1 MHHPAIS
8 VVVLTLNE
16 GEMLRKTVQA
26 LDATLPEGA
35 EILVVDDGSTDGS
48 PDFLNHASP
57 ENECRKRLFRTDHL
71 GVARG
76 RNFGG
81 RRAQGEIIVF
91 SDAHVE
97 PPPGWWEPLLEVL
110 KDPAVGAAGPG
121 ITDFAD
127 PDRRGFGMR
136 FLDASLDAE
145 WLCPEYDDVIPV
157 PLLPGG
163 FWAIRR
169 DVFETTGGFD
179 EGMLRWGSEDFEFSL
194 RLWMLGYELRVAPE
208 VEVAHLFRDA
218 GNYVVE
224 SRWARHNQLR
234 TAYLHF
240 SDERFERVRHSLAEL
255 DDFEAGYQLFLQ
267 SSAPERRAE
276 LRAARVRDDDWY
288 FQKFGSI

>member
-1 MHHPAIS
+1 MVEPEIS

-16 GEMLRKTVQA
+16 GVMLRKTVSA
-26 LDATLPEGA
+26 LDATLPENA
-35 EILVVDDGSTDGS
+35 EIIVVDDGSTDGS
-48 PDFLNHASP
+48 TDFLQNGSGGGGRVLL
-57 ENECRKRLFRTDHL
+57 ERTDHL

-81 RRAQGEIIVF
+81 RKARGNLIVF

-97 PPPGWWEPLLEVL
+97 PPPGWWRPLAEAL
-110 KDPAVGAAGPG
+110 KDPEAGAVGPG

-136 FLDASLDAE
+136 YLDASLDSE
-145 WLCPEYDDVIPV
+145 WLCPEFDDVLPV

-169 DVFETTGGFD
+169 EVFERTGGLD
-179 EGMLRWGSEDFEFSL
+179 EGMMRFGSEDFEFSL
-194 RLWMLGYELRVAPE
+194 RLWMLGYELRAVPE

-218 GNYVVE
+218 RDSVVE
-224 SRWARHNQLR
+224 NRWALHNQLR

-240 SDERFERVRHSLAEL
+240 SDERFARVRKALSEVEG
-255 DDFEAGYQLFLQ
+255 FQAGLRLFKR
-267 SSAPERRAE
+267 SDAPSRRA
-276 LRAARVRDDDWY
+276 LIRAARVRDDGWY
-288 FQKFGSI
+288 FARFGSI

>member
-1 MHHPAIS
+1 MVQPEIS

-16 GEMLRKTVQA
+16 GAMLRKTVSA
-26 LDATLPEGA
+26 LDATLPENA
-35 EILVVDDGSTDGS
+35 EIIVVDDGSTDHS
-48 PDFLNHASP
+48 TDFLQNGSGGGRMLL
-57 ENECRKRLFRTDHL
+57 ERTDHL

-81 RRAQGEIIVF
+81 RKARGNLIVF

-97 PPPGWWEPLLEVL
+97 PPPGWWQPLAEAL
-110 KDPAVGAAGPG
+110 KDPEAGAVGPG

-136 FLDASLDAE
+136 YLDASLDSE
-145 WLCPEYDDVIPV
+145 WLCPEFDDVVEV
-157 PLLPGG
+157 PLLAGG

-169 DVFETTGGFD
+169 EVFERTGGLD

-194 RLWMLGYELRVAPE
+194 RLWMLGYELRVVPE

-218 GNYVVE
+218 GEYVVE
-224 SRWARHNQLR
+224 NRWARHNQLR

-240 SDERFERVRHSLAEL
+240 SDERFERVRRALAKIE
-255 DDFEAGYQLFLQ
+255 GYQGGYRLFK
-267 SSAPERRAE
+267 SSDAPARRAQIQ
-276 LRAARVRDDDWY
+276 AARVRDDDWY
-288 FQKFGSI
+288 FERFGSI